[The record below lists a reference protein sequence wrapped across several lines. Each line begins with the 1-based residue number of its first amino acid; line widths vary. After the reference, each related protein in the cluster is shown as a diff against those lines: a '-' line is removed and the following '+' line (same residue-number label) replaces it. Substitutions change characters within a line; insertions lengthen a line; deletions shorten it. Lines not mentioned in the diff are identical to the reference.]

1 MARILLIEDEEGVR
15 GTVRLILESDGH
27 GVREAGD
34 GGQGVAL
41 FEEHTFDLVITDLY
55 MPGKE
60 GIETIQDIRA
70 LSPAVPILAISGGG
84 WRQGDALVDA
94 RLLGAAATL
103 TKPFSAGDL
112 RRAVNELLVESE
124 TPAPVSD

>member
-27 GVREAGD
+27 TVREAGD
-34 GGQGVAL
+34 GVQGVAL
-41 FEEHTFDLVITDLY
+41 FEGQPFDLVITDLY

-70 LSPAVPILAISGGG
+70 SSRAVPILAISGGG
-84 WRQGDALVDA
+84 WMQGDALVDA

-112 RRAVNELLVESE
+112 RRAVSDLLVDSE